1 MSSNIIINR
10 KKMKVE
16 DNRKNE
22 ETCKDFCGS
31 CPSNPGTGEWL
42 FCARGKSIK
51 KIIRNGCLCP
61 ACQVYIDYGLEGDY
75 FCDKVAPK

>member
-1 MSSNIIINR
+1 MSSNIIIIQ
-10 KKMKVE
+10 KKMKAE

-22 ETCKDFCGS
+22 GTCKDFCGS
-31 CPSNPGTGEWL
+31 CPSYAGTGEWL

-51 KIIRNGCLCP
+51 KVVRNGCLCP

-75 FCDKVAPK
+75 FCDKGAPK